1 MNSRRSR
8 HTARYGAGGALAALA
23 LAAVLAVAAPAA
35 AANPAP
41 YPGTHSVATGYDFA
55 TLWERLKK
63 AVRAN
68 KMGVVAQA
76 CASCGAKKRGVT
88 IPGNAVV
95 MVYRNDFAVGML
107 AASVAAGIE
116 APLRFYV
123 TEDAGGTATLTWR
136 TPSAVFAPYESADLD
151 AMARE
156 LDAIWEDIVRDTV
169 GG

>member
-8 HTARYGAGGALAALA
+8 HTARYGARGVLAALA

-41 YPGTHSVATGYDFA
+41 YPGTHSVATEYDFA
-55 TLWERLKK
+55 TLWERLRQAVK
-63 AVRAN
+63 AN
-68 KMGVVAQA
+68 NMGIVAQA
-76 CASCGAKKRGVT
+76 CASCGASKRGVT

-95 MVYRNDFAVGML
+95 MVYRNDFAVRML

-116 APLRFYV
+116 APLRFYF